1 MKKST
6 IFIIISLITI
16 SFLLVSCNQTE
27 DDNNQTEQPLELD
40 SSYESEYYDFL
51 FQYPSQWTITE
62 EPWSPATKT
71 KESDPEKIV
80 DLFISGEEK
89 IVIFDS
95 LSRNGGLFRLVSGDN
110 SEIVNV
116 LGITGTMITETKD
129 AEGECP
135 WIWILA
141 YYEDGYTEG
150 IGMGGSY
157 GACVQVKKETYEQY
171 KELIVEILKSVHMKR
186 IKGKSAENK
195 TFFIG

>member
-71 KESDPEKIV
+71 KESDP
-80 DLFISGEEK
+80 EK